1 MPFTSHARKKLRGV
15 LLELPHDDDK
25 RCQECG
31 GACCRSFSDV
41 ALTWDEYKRLQNL
54 GATRLQLSLTG
65 PHRLVIDY
73 NCEFLV
79 AGRCSIYEDRPEI
92 CRRFSCVNMI

>member
-1 MPFTSHARKKLRGV
+1 MPLTNRSRTKLRGV
-15 LLELPHDDDK
+15 LLDQPHNGDD

-41 ALTWDEYKRLQNL
+41 ALTWSEYRRLQEL
-54 GATRLQLSLTG
+54 GATSLQLSLLG

-92 CRRFSCVNMI
+92 CRRFNCVNMT

>member
-1 MPFTSHARKKLRGV
+1 MPLTKRSRTKLRGV
-15 LLELPHDDDK
+15 LLDQPLDGNE

-41 ALTWDEYKRLQNL
+41 ALTWSEYKRLLEL
-54 GATRLQLSLTG
+54 GAVRLQLSLTG

-73 NCEFLV
+73 NCEFLS

-92 CRRFSCVNMI
+92 CRRFSCENIL